1 VLIHEAGDPLL
12 EGLDLGRGIEVHY
25 LDPTT
30 PRPARL

>member
-1 VLIHEAGDPLL
+1 VLVHERLDALS

-30 PRPARL
+30 RFRDSA